1 MTNTTTP
8 DAQADWPTIVD
19 RFRSRFSDVAHRGA
33 TNHGTKG
40 ANFMTPDLLG
50 FIRVNGEIIEIT
62 TGTGFQGERIFG
74 VTWPRIQDGS
84 FGGQPD
90 ERDQCAFSL
99 DEVAEIVGL
108 G

>member
-1 MTNTTTP
+1 MSDTKT
-8 DAQADWPTIVD
+8 DAQADWPTVVE
-19 RFRSRFSDVAHRGA
+19 RYRSRFAEVAHRGPA
-33 TNHGTKG
+33 NLGTRG

-50 FIRVNGEIIEIT
+50 FIRVNGEVIEIS

-84 FGGQPD
+84 LGGQPD

-99 DEVAEIVGL
+99 DEVAEITGVRG
-108 G
+108 